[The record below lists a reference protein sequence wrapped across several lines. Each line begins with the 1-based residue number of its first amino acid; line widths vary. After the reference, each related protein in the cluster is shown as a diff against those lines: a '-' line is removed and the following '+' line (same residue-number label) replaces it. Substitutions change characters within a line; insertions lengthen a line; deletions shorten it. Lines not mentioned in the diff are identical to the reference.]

1 MFWIANFYSL
11 IVLATFETEMQ
22 GGVISEDEAHTFTH
36 EMSFESSALWVC
48 SRQLEVLP
56 REHFLNENT
65 SGRPVGSS
73 AFSFFS
79 GICKALLHIS
89 SRLRFLRAE

>member
-11 IVLATFETEMQ
+11 IVLATAT
-22 GGVISEDEAHTFTH
+22 SEAGAHTFTH
-36 EMSFESSALWVC
+36 EMGFESSALWVD
-48 SRQLEVLP
+48 LEVLP

-65 SGRPVGSS
+65 SGCPVGSS

-89 SRLRFLRAE
+89 PRLRFLRAE

>member
-1 MFWIANFYSL
+1 MFWIVNFYSL
-11 IVLATFETEMQ
+11 IVLATFGTEMQ
-22 GGVISEDEAHTFTH
+22 GGVMSEDGAHTFTH
-36 EMSFESSALWVC
+36 EMSFESSALWVD
-48 SRQLEVLP
+48 LEGLP

-65 SGRPVGSS
+65 SGRPVESS